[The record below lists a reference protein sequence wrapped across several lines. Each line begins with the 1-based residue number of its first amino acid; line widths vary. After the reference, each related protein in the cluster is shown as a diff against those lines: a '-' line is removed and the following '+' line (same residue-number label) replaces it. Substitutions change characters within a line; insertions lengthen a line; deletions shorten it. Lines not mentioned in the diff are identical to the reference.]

1 MNSFT
6 AVKILALC
14 LALAYGAPPAQNG
27 QRRRPPPPGQ
37 NRPPAQLGQGQQP
50 GPSGGP
56 PPQGQ
61 NGQRRPPPPP
71 QGSNDQSAR
80 RHRGRRPRGPP
91 RGGRG
96 HGRPG
101 SNSTSGNPGND
112 TLVPIFPVTP
122 GNDTLVPV
130 FPENPSILPV
140 PGPNDTSVLP
150 PLGGAVPV
158 TSSPGLAQQDQSETI
173 EIIRELIAQLLALLQ
188 QGNQGN

>member
-27 QRRRPPPPGQ
+27 QRRRPPPP
-37 NRPPAQLGQGQQP
+37 PPAGLNQEQNL
-50 GPSGGP
+50 
-56 PPQGQ
+56 
-61 NGQRRPPPPP
+61 NGQRPRPSGPPP

-158 TSSPGLAQQDQSETI
+158 TASPGLAQQDQSETI

-188 QGNQGN
+188 QENQL